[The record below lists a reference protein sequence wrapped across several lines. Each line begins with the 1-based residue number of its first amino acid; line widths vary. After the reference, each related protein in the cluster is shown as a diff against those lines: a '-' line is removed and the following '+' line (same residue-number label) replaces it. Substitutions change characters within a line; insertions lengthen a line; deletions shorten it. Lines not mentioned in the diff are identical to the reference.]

1 MVYLD
6 EGLLAGYV
14 PVIISPSFN
23 NWIELPYQIS
33 SRRLGVPCDYSSDFG
48 SHGLHI
54 LLRWYDDHL
63 AILVAASML
72 SKEVKAILNLSDP
85 GFFWRKCQSSFL
97 QELFN
102 EGFDLSLQQLF

>member
-1 MVYLD
+1 MK
-6 EGLLAGYV
+6 
-14 PVIISPSFN
+14 
-23 NWIELPYQIS
+23 LPYQIS
-33 SRRLGVPCDYSSDFG
+33 SRSLGVPCDYSADFR

-54 LLRWYDDHL
+54 FLRWCDEHL
-63 AILVAASML
+63 TVLVAASML